1 MGCCTSVAKSGRPIK
16 ASIIQNTS
24 RAELLEEEKNP
35 DLYRQSSAMQG
46 SQILPEVNPLPMKL
60 LDPSP
65 PKIPSKAPSRQAS
78 EFSLNKDLIESMRK
92 ERTISMSMAL
102 ENGGQIDESIYKLS
116 KEQHKMIYEFV
127 EERTKIM
134 KEDINKL
141 NAHLC
146 AHDNEVEELALII
159 EDLRTSEKDIA
170 NCVED
175 LRTFSVR
182 NEQEYYKRLEKD
194 GQFTKDLITEYRT
207 YQNGLCDFQTMKS
220 AIIKLLRANNIQHVD
235 KPDPAETSI
244 IEPLF
249 QPPVENAQETT
260 KEEIKKAPE
269 TPKTFQITT
278 VFEEVEGQPIEPK
291 PTNNDLEPIPEAK
304 HPEEISPL
312 PFKIAPRRL
321 VLDGKVI
328 LDKTVDETE
337 SSGLKS
343 NSNYLVHHG
352 SELIRGIQ
360 DESPQMKTLAQVPV
374 QVQGEESPQKKYIDL
389 NDVMKQSGDLK
400 AGTEQKVSARKP
412 PIDPKKSPIDTKKPL
427 PDAKKAPLDAKVKR
441 VRKVRAPT
449 KRKEEDAE
457 EIDFMD
463 SRSDL
468 ESIGVD
474 LRDPDLESDNMSVM
488 SIRSRKA
495 AEVYNI
501 DFTTTNLQEQIAT
514 NRNKQIAKKPSR
526 GQINEKP
533 KVTKVTKG
541 KI

>member
-35 DLYRQSSAMQG
+35 DLYRQGSAMQG
-46 SQILPEVNPLPMKL
+46 SQILAEANPLPMKL

-92 ERTISMSMAL
+92 ERTISMSQAL

-116 KEQHKMIYEFV
+116 KEQHKIIYEFV

-134 KEDINKL
+134 KEDIMRL

-146 AHDNEVEELALII
+146 HNDNEVEELALII

-207 YQNGLCDFQTMKS
+207 YQNGLCNFQTMKS
-220 AIIKLLRANNIQHVD
+220 AIIKILRANSIQHVE
-235 KPDPAETSI
+235 KVDPVETPI

-249 QPPVENAQETT
+249 QPPVENAQEITT
-260 KEEIKKAPE
+260 IEIKKVPE
-269 TPKTFQITT
+269 TPKNFQITT

-304 HPEEISPL
+304 LPEEISPL
-312 PFKIAPRRL
+312 PFKITPRKL
-321 VLDGKVI
+321 VLDGKVV
-328 LDKTVDETE
+328 LDRAGDETE

-352 SELIRGIQ
+352 SELIRGMQ
-360 DESPQMKTLAQVPV
+360 DDSPQMKTLAQVPV
-374 QVQGEESPQKKYIDL
+374 QTQAHAQGEESPQKKYIDL
-389 NDVMKQSGDLK
+389 NDVLKSSGNLK
-400 AGTEQKVSARKP
+400 KTGTESKP
-412 PIDPKKSPIDTKKPL
+412 VVKKP
-427 PDAKKAPLDAKVKR
+427 PLDAKVNR
-441 VRKVRAPT
+441 IRKVRAPT
-449 KRKEEDAE
+449 KRKEENAE
-457 EIDFMD
+457 EIDVMD

-468 ESIGVD
+468 ESIGVS
-474 LRDPDLESDNMSVM
+474 LKDPDLDTDNMSVM
-488 SIRSRKA
+488 SYRSRKA

-501 DFTTTNLQEQIAT
+501 DFTTPQLQDQLAT
-514 NRNKQIAKKPSR
+514 NRIQKKMTKKVSQVQVKEKQKQRSAI
-526 GQINEKP
+526 
-533 KVTKVTKG
+533 
-541 KI
+541 